1 MADEEYETP
10 EEISRTTSI
19 QYGGKPL
26 AYTTVFRDPLTPRTI
41 TFISEP
47 PDRMLF
53 HPDAITSLDPAYGAL
68 RNDGTLVLTAT
79 NGVATYR
86 HTDAHQG
93 CLVFERV
100 SWEPK

>member
-1 MADEEYETP
+1 MADEEFGRLQLEVEYSP
-10 EEISRTTSI
+10 P
-19 QYGGKPL
+19 GAPL
-26 AYTTVFRDPLTPRTI
+26 MIAQSMRFL
-41 TFISEP
+41 SEP

-53 HPDAITSLDPAYGAL
+53 HPDAITSMDPAYGVL
-68 RNDGTLVLTAT
+68 NNDGTLVLTAT
-79 NGVATYR
+79 NGTATYQ

>member
-1 MADEEYETP
+1 MADEEVLQERTIFYE
-10 EEISRTTSI
+10 
-19 QYGGKPL
+19 GKPL
-26 AYTTVFRDPLTPRTI
+26 GYTTIFRDPLASRNL

-53 HPDAITSLDPAYGAL
+53 HPDALTSMDPAYGHL
-68 RNDGTLVLTAT
+68 GNDGTLVLTAT
-79 NGVATYR
+79 NGTATYR